1 MSKLK
6 VNEISKHDASEIGVN
21 DDVVL
26 ASGKSVSSPS
36 ISTDTISEKT
46 SAAGVTIDGVLIKD
60 GQVDGVDVSTLS
72 ADTNGL
78 VLLNKTTVSSQNY
91 PTVDNVFSSTYSA
104 YKILVNCTSTNT
116 DTIRLRY
123 RTGGASGADH
133 TGSSLYSYNY
143 SYVIL
148 GGSGGETHT
157 GAATNNYIQLGSGFT
172 GNTGFAIEIYSPH
185 EAKNTLATWHV
196 VGSQSGSDYYY
207 EGAGIVS
214 DTTSLTG
221 FGLYLTTSDRTLTG
235 EILTYG
241 YSEG

>member
-6 VNEISKHDASEIGVN
+6 VNEISKHDASEITIN
-21 DDVVL
+21 DTIKV
-26 ASGKSVSSPS
+26 
-36 ISTDTISEKT
+36 DTISEKT
-46 SAAGVTIDGVLIKD
+46 SANGVTIDGVNIKD
-60 GQVDGVDVSTLS
+60 GLVDGVDVSTLS

-78 VLLNKTTVSSQNY
+78 VLINKTTVSSQNY

-133 TGSSLYSYNY
+133 TGSSIYSYNY
-143 SYVIL
+143 SYVQL
-148 GGSGGETHT
+148 GGSSGETHT
-157 GAATNNYIQLGSGFT
+157 GASQDNYIQLGSGFT

>member
-6 VNEISKHDASEIGVN
+6 VNEITKHDASEIT
-21 DDVVL
+21 
-26 ASGKSVSSPS
+26 
-36 ISTDTISEKT
+36 ISDTIKVDTISENT
-46 SAAGVTIDGVLIKD
+46 SANGVTIDGVNIKD
-60 GQVDGVDVSTLS
+60 GLVDGVDVSTLS

-78 VLLNKTTVSSQNY
+78 VLINKTTVSSQNY

>member
-1 MSKLK
+1 MSKIK
-6 VNEISKHDASEIGVN
+6 VNEISKHDASEITIN
-21 DDVVL
+21 DTIKV
-26 ASGKSVSSPS
+26 
-36 ISTDTISEKT
+36 DTISEKT
-46 SAAGVTIDGVLIKD
+46 SDSGVTIDGVLIKD

-78 VLLNKTTVSSQNY
+78 VLINKTTVSAQNY

-133 TGSSLYSYNY
+133 TGSSIYSYNY
-143 SYVIL
+143 SYLTL
-148 GGSGGETHT
+148 GASGGKTHT
-157 GAATNNYIQLGSGFT
+157 GAATDNYIQLGSGFT
-172 GNTGFAIEIYSPH
+172 GNTGFAIEIYSPF
-185 EAKNTLATWHV
+185 EAKNTLATWHI
-196 VGSQSGSDYYY
+196 VGSQSGSDYFYD
-207 EGAGIVS
+207 GAGIVS

-221 FGLYLTTSDRTLTG
+221 FGLYLTTSNRTLTG